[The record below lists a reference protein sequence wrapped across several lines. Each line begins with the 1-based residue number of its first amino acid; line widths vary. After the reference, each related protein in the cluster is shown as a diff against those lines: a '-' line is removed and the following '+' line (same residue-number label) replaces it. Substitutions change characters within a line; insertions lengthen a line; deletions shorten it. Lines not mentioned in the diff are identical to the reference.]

1 MKNRNRIARSS
12 RTLVAALLFPAPA
25 RDRFARSGAA
35 FVEGARA
42 MFGPVMILVA
52 AWILG
57 SVLAAL
63 GTAELIARAAQA
75 GVKLTPAGAAFPYGR
90 DPEDRN
96 IRLAPSYPG
105 IDDVDRAMQVF
116 VTCVQLCSVEQR
128 LRELDANG

>member
-1 MKNRNRIARSS
+1 VSFDALPGLASRIIS
-12 RTLVAALLFPAPA
+12 
-25 RDRFARSGAA
+25 
-35 FVEGARA
+35 
-42 MFGPVMILVA
+42 
-52 AWILG
+52 
-57 SVLAAL
+57 
-63 GTAELIARAAQA
+63 RAAQA

-128 LRELDANG
+128 LREFDANG